1 MRCHAQTR
9 SLAAIAP
16 GMKPHYLAL
25 MIGFNLLWGASFVI
39 YKTVA
44 PYLDSTQI
52 VTLRFG
58 IAAIG
63 ALAVWPLLPGRA
75 PRGWDLVKS
84 MLLGVAVFVAG
95 HRMQVLGN
103 QLGTAGNSAVL
114 MAFEPVLTS
123 VAAAFFLREHI
134 AARRW
139 VGFALAVLGVLLL
152 NRVGSA
158 DFQWGSLTGSALVIA
173 SFLAEAAY
181 SIVGKPIIAR
191 ANLMKVLA
199 VALMSGT
206 AVNLALNGPATFAA
220 ARALPISGW
229 VSLTALGVI
238 GTTAGYGVWFLVIRE
253 TDVNLV
259 AMTVFIQPLA
269 GVPLAAMWLGEPLH
283 AGQLWG
289 GLAILTGL
297 VVGLWTRTPAKAPS
311 AGQ

>member
-1 MRCHAQTR
+1 
-9 SLAAIAP
+9 
-16 GMKPHYLAL
+16 MKPRYLAL

-52 VTLRFG
+52 VTVRFG
-58 IAAIG
+58 IAALG
-63 ALAVWPLLPGRA
+63 ALVIWPWLPGNA

-103 QLGTAGNSAVL
+103 QLGTAANSAVL
-114 MAFEPVLTS
+114 MAFEPVLTT
-123 VAAAFFLREHI
+123 VAAAIFLREQI

-152 NRVGSA
+152 NRVWSA
-158 DFQWGSLTGSALVIA
+158 DFQWGSLAGSLLVIA

-199 VALMSGT
+199 VALLTGT
-206 AVNLALNGPATFAA
+206 AVNLALNGPATFSA
-220 ARALPISGW
+220 ARALPVSAW
-229 VSLTALGVI
+229 VSLTALGLI

-253 TDVNLV
+253 TDVNVV

-269 GVPLAAMWLGEPLH
+269 GVPLAALWLGEPLH

-289 GLAILTGL
+289 GLAILAGL
-297 VVGLWTRTPAKAPS
+297 VLLAH
-311 AGQ
+311 